1 MIGNS
6 HGMAGG
12 KTRLQGF
19 LLLLFLFPLSLWA
32 QSGVDSG
39 AAIDGTIERLRFAQ
53 ENFPAAASDL
63 GRIID
68 RLERSR
74 VGTDGT
80 SLVVDTCHLQPAPA
94 GLTAW
99 IEARQAVLQIGLLL
113 DQATLNNPRI
123 PLAPALES
131 LLLEVRG
138 ELLSHYRFLADVTL
152 QEGRAFSD
160 NPAAASQIEIAERQF
175 VQALSEIDSGELVK
189 AMQSLRQTW
198 EHALLA
204 VPQQASGDQRPILSI
219 EQPLDGA
226 VLFDSSID
234 VAGMVQLLVPGTVG
248 ADDVRV
254 SVNGQPAE
262 VVHRSFLARGVALQ
276 EGLNALVAV
285 AESSAGAVGSSCI
298 AVVLDTTRRARIE
311 AVSGTGQSG
320 EIRTLLPDPLG
331 VRVRDALG
339 DPVPDAQVVFRVVQ
353 GDGSLDGGRRS
364 AVVETDVA
372 GQAAV
377 GFTLGSR
384 AGVAVNRVRATAVG
398 IEGQVLFAP
407 AATTAP
413 PESINPVSGDNQ
425 RGAVGEALAL
435 PLVVVVTDAGQNPVE
450 EVAVTFEVVEGGGS
464 IQGAPQA
471 LVPTNPDGR
480 SAAVLTLGTEEGLD
494 NQQVRATFP
503 GLGNE
508 PVVFKAS
515 AFVTGDPA
523 DTRISGVVQDNQGDP
538 VPGVTLFVEGSET
551 GTTADVEGQFTLAD
565 VPVGDVVLHA
575 DASTAAR
582 PGTWA
587 NLSFDLHTLPGV
599 DNRLEKPIYILP
611 LDLPSGKIVGDSED
625 VTIEVPEV
633 PGFSLTV
640 LAGSA
645 TFPDGSMT
653 GLVSVTP
660 VHADKIPMAP
670 GSGMQPRFIVTVQP
684 AGAHFDP
691 PAPVTFPNVDGLP
704 PGTVTEM
711 FSFDHD
717 LAEFVS
723 IGTGTVS
730 EDGTVV
736 RSDPGFGIVKA
747 GWHCA
752 APQSGSGASA
762 ALTVSLSPD
771 PIEIQLAGEA
781 SVTANGSPPRDAE
794 YLNWTVEAGEL
805 DNTVSFTGQP
815 NCMDQPSC
823 PNELKSENVRIT
835 EERAFKV
842 CGTATAKVTF
852 RCKTTNRTVTGS
864 ATIEQGCGGQSAAD
878 CKKSCGSQRAQGMC
892 GTPCDLTGASHP
904 PFDRAIG
911 ACWRVNVGGN
921 WFCYWDHREIGGPG
935 FINLCCPNR
944 CFGSSNTVWGQGP
957 GDYLCTVIQSC
968 TDPEFGGR
976 DADGDPGVACTKV

>member
-1 MIGNS
+1 MIGN
-6 HGMAGG
+6 AAWTVRDR
-12 KTRLQGF
+12 TRHLAALLALF
-19 LLLLFLFPLSLWA
+19 LLPAGLWA
-32 QSGVDSG
+32 QPVVDPGVVTGG
-39 AAIDGTIERLRFAQ
+39 AIERLRFAQ
-53 ENFPAAASDL
+53 ENFPAEAAEI
-63 GRIID
+63 GRVID

-74 VGTDGT
+74 VGTDG
-80 SLVVDTCHLQPAPA
+80 SALVEDSCHLRSAPA

-99 IEARQAVLQIGLLL
+99 IEARQAVLAIGRLLARDPNL
-113 DQATLNNPRI
+113 S
-123 PLAPALES
+123 LAPALVRILTDVRS
-131 LLLEVRG
+131 DLVEV
-138 ELLSHYRFLADVTL
+138 YRFLAEVAL
-152 QEGRAFSD
+152 QEARALGDLPSSG
-160 NPAAASQIEIAERQF
+160 AQIGVAEEAF
-175 VQALSEIDSGELVK
+175 AQADQQLLTGDHGQ

-204 VPQQASGDQRPILSI
+204 VPQPETDDRRPILSI

-234 VAGMVQLLVPGTVG
+234 VSGMVQLLITGTVG
-248 ADDVRV
+248 ADDVTV
-254 SVNGQPAE
+254 SVNARPAE
-262 VVHRSFLARGVALQ
+262 VVHRSFVAREVPLE

-298 AVVLDTTRRARIE
+298 AVVLDTTPRARIE
-311 AVSGTGQSG
+311 AVSGTGQSA
-320 EIRTLLPDPLG
+320 EIRTLLPEPLDAE
-331 VRVRDALG
+331 VRDAAG
-339 DPVPDAQVVFRVVQ
+339 DLVPGAQVVFRVIQ

-364 AVVETDVA
+364 AVVETDAA
-372 GQAAV
+372 GRAGI

-398 IEGQVLFAP
+398 IEGEAVFAP
-407 AATTAP
+407 TATTAP

-425 RGAVGEALAL
+425 RGATGEPLAQ

-450 EVAVTFEVVEGGGS
+450 DAAVTFEVVEGGGS
-464 IQGAPQA
+464 IQGASQA
-471 LVPTNPDGR
+471 VVPSDPDGR
-480 SAAVLTLGTEEGLD
+480 AAARLTLGTEAGLD

-503 GLGNE
+503 GLTNE

-515 AFVTGDPA
+515 ALVTGDPA

-538 VPGVTLFVEGSET
+538 VPGVTLFVAGTEIA
-551 GTTADVEGQFTLAD
+551 TTADAEGQFTLVG
-565 VPVGDVVLHA
+565 VPVGEVVLHA

-587 NLSFDLHTLPGV
+587 SLSFDLHTLPGV

-611 LDLPSGKIVGDSED
+611 LDLADGKVVGGPED
-625 VTIEVPEV
+625 VTIVVPEV

-645 TFPDGSMT
+645 TFPDGSRT

-684 AGAHFDP
+684 AGVHFDP

-704 PGTVTEM
+704 PGTVAEM

-762 ALTVSLSPD
+762 ALSVSLSPD
-771 PIEIQLAGEA
+771 PIEIQLGEKA
-781 SVTANGSPPRDAE
+781 SVTANGSPPRDGE
-794 YLNWTVEAGEL
+794 YINWTVEAGEL
-805 DNTVSFTGQP
+805 ENTVSFTGQP
-815 NCMDQPSC
+815 SCMDQPSC
-823 PNELKSENVRIT
+823 PNELESEDVRIT
-835 EERAFKV
+835 EERAFNV

-852 RCKTTNRTVTGS
+852 RCKTTNKTVTGS
-864 ATIEQGCGGQSAAD
+864 ATIEQGCGGQSAKD
-878 CKKSCGSQRAQGMC
+878 CKSICGSQRAQGMC
-892 GTPCDLTGASHP
+892 GTPCELTGDSHP
-904 PFDRAIG
+904 AFDRTLG
-911 ACWRVNVGGN
+911 ACWRVNVGGS
-921 WFCYWDHREIGGPG
+921 WFCYWDHRAAGGPG

-944 CFGSSNTVWGQGP
+944 CFGASNIVWGQGP
-957 GDYLCTVIQSC
+957 GNYLCTVIQSC

-976 DADGDPGVACTKV
+976 DADGDPGVACTKVQ